1 MKKREYA
8 IDFLKFFAALL
19 ITNSHLEV
27 FDPTY
32 PLATGGSIGDVLFLF
47 CSGYTL
53 FMGKMGRFDNWY
65 KRRLN
70 RIFPPVICW
79 GIISA
84 FCFGAQNSIDRV
96 IVNGGGWFVQ
106 CILLYYILAYPIR
119 KYMTKYLSAVFGCAA
134 AAACIWY
141 LVQRDNI
148 VFLYGWNYCKWAVFF
163 LFFLQGASKGLQ
175 TSSDTGNNR
184 YGFWNAL
191 GALSGC
197 ILAWYGLLYVQQAY
211 QLPDII
217 QLFSLLPLLGISY
230 FFFHLCKSKPMESLF
245 SHRFLNPVFRCI
257 GGLCFEI
264 YLVQY
269 TLFHNIHLQASYP
282 FNIIIIWL
290 LIFLWA
296 YLLRVFTNFFTQTIK
311 DQDYEWRNIFR
322 VY

>member
-163 LFFLQGASKGLQ
+163 YFSYKEHRRGFRRPRIQGIIDMGSGTHWVRCRDVFLHGMGYYMFSRHTNSLTLFNCSRFCLFLESH
-175 TSSDTGNNR
+175 T
-184 YGFWNAL
+184 
-191 GALSGC
+191 
-197 ILAWYGLLYVQQAY
+197 
-211 QLPDII
+211 
-217 QLFSLLPLLGISY
+217 
-230 FFFHLCKSKPMESLF
+230 FFFTGAK
-245 SHRFLNPVFRCI
+245 
-257 GGLCFEI
+257 
-264 YLVQY
+264 
-269 TLFHNIHLQASYP
+269 AS
-282 FNIIIIWL
+282 
-290 LIFLWA
+290 
-296 YLLRVFTNFFTQTIK
+296 R
-311 DQDYEWRNIFR
+311 WRACSAIAS
-322 VY
+322 